1 MLCYSNGTSN
11 YTQDYEEMSDDST
24 DNFGLFVADFEE
36 SVESTTDY
44 SLGDPR
50 SNDFPE
56 SFDSRNSSVPIKS
69 SSISVILQGQ
79 LSRVLKLF
87 ISFWWYIVLINMKS
101 LTIL

>member
-24 DNFGLFVADFEE
+24 DHFADFEE
-36 SVESTTDY
+36 SVESTTHY
-44 SLGDPR
+44 TLGDPR

-56 SFDSRNSSVPIKS
+56 SFNSNPIKS
-69 SSISVILQGQ
+69 SSISVLLQGQ

-87 ISFWWYIVLINMKS
+87 ISFWWCLILINMQS